1 MWISAGLSAAWLVG
15 AGAAQAESGVV
26 VVGASAE
33 RHERVA
39 ISGAVEAATRNAGW
53 TLPPKPLTDK
63 EADAMVTCTGS
74 SSPWACLPPSLN
86 TSTEHVLVVGVEH
99 QRENGT
105 PMTVLSGKLIATSS
119 HTVVSAQ
126 RYCDHCADDK
136 LTEASTDLTQ
146 ELLKRLAVRDGR
158 TVLSVHSVP
167 TGARITLDGAAIG
180 ATDGT
185 FNIAPGS
192 HVVLLEKDG
201 FQSETQTATATE
213 GKTTEVSRTL
223 RPVKDKGGTSPTPVV
238 PHGPERSW
246 LVPAVVVGGGAVAV
260 IGGGVLLA
268 IDEDPSPGHAQKPT
282 FHQTAGLGTGFVG
295 VGIAAIGVGVYLA
308 FRGDSAMVAPTSVP
322 TLSLVPSG
330 ATVGWAG
337 HF

>member
-1 MWISAGLSAAWLVG
+1 MVIWMRSMWISTALAVGCLASAR
-15 AGAAQAESGVV
+15 AAHAETGVV

-33 RHERVA
+33 RHERAA
-39 ISGAVEAATRNAGW
+39 ISSAVEAATRSAGW

-63 EADAMVTCTGS
+63 ESEAVFVCTGS
-74 SSPWACLPPSLN
+74 SAPWTCLPPSIDKA
-86 TSTEHVLVVGVEH
+86 TEHVLVVGVEH

-119 HTVVSAQ
+119 HAVVFAQ

-158 TVLSVHSVP
+158 TVLSVRSVP

-201 FQSETQTATATE
+201 FQSETQTTTAEE

-223 RPVKDKGGTSPTPVV
+223 RPTNANDGMPQTP
-238 PHGPERSW
+238 PGPGRSW
-246 LVPAVVVGGGAVAV
+246 LVPALVIGGGAVVA

-268 IDEDPSPGHAQKPT
+268 IDEDPSPTGGKTYLDTAPAGIAVGL
-282 FHQTAGLGTGFVG
+282 AGLAT
-295 VGIAAIGVGVYLA
+295 IGVGVYLWHHA
-308 FRGDSAMVAPTSVP
+308 SRPSTAPSAA
-322 TLSLVPSG
+322 LVHGG
-330 ATVGWAG
+330 AVIGWTG
-337 HF
+337 TF